1 MATKATASK
10 EDVTPDE
17 TALDR
22 GEEYVDFMIPRT
34 SPEDRPVLIGCNGEF
49 IRVKPGETVTVRRK
63 FVEVW
68 MNAQTQKREAW
79 KTQDAA
85 QKASKKALA
94 EL

>member
-1 MATKATASK
+1 MATKAAAAQAPA
-10 EDVTPDE
+10 EIPV
-17 TALDR
+17 DR

-68 MNAQTQKREAW
+68 MNAQIQKREAW
-79 KTQDAA
+79 KTQSAA
-85 QKASKKALA
+85 QAASKKALA